1 MRTQILVRQEN
12 DTMRIIQGSKRSKI
26 HGIALKNVLFCSPGN
41 DRKQSLT
48 ISLINK
54 CYFPDRS

>member
-1 MRTQILVRQEN
+1 
-12 DTMRIIQGSKRSKI
+12 MRIIQGSKRSKI

-41 DRKQSLT
+41 DSKQSLT

-54 CYFPDRS
+54 CYFHDRS